1 MDSEK
6 TIHIGEHMTI
16 KHFTYSLITRE
27 EFDLLLRSG
36 MFWEWFP
43 NATPVYEESVHYVS
57 NVIDLMKRHKSGEL
71 PNE

>member
-6 TIHIGEHMTI
+6 TIHIGEHMTDT
-16 KHFTYSLITRE
+16 HTYYLITKE

-57 NVIDLMKRHKSGEL
+57 NMIDLMKRPKNGEL